1 MRIYVASSWRNQGQ
15 PAVVAELRRAGH
27 EVYDFRNP
35 GPGDH
40 GFSWSEVDRDWLD
53 WTPDGFLE
61 RLHGSARAADGFA
74 KDKAALDWC
83 EVCVLVLPSGRSAH
97 LEAGYVTGQG
107 KPTVVL
113 LDEQGFEP
121 ELMYLLA
128 AEIVTTL
135 PAVVT
140 ALASRDWAG
149 A

>member
-1 MRIYVASSWRNQGQ
+1 MRIYLASSWRNQNQ
-15 PAVVAELRRAGH
+15 PAAVVALRDAGH

-35 GPGDH
+35 APGDN
-40 GFSWSEVDRDWLD
+40 GFAWSEVDRDWLD
-53 WTPDGFLE
+53 WSPDRFLE
-61 RLHGSARAADGFA
+61 RLLNSPRAADGFA

-83 EVCVLVLPSGRSAH
+83 EACVLLLPSGRSAH